1 MDTQLHISEASP
13 RLAASCALDAPLGML
28 SYVTPARAKLFS
40 NLGIHTLRDL
50 ILRVPR
56 RYLDFSRHV
65 SILEAAVNDTVTISC
80 VIDRINLKRP
90 RPHLSIVEMYVTD
103 TIGIMR
109 ISFFRQPWL
118 AKAYHVGD
126 VVALLGKVEYSYG
139 FKCMNSPF
147 IELIHAADTP
157 TSDAHSADTQ
167 ATNAQAANAHATGA
181 HAQDTSAPQPVVN
194 TRLDTHILPVYA
206 LCDGL
211 SAAWYRRIVK
221 ICLHKILPLVDCIPS
236 AYLARNRLMGYSTAI
251 QQMHMPT
258 SMSAQ
263 EAARRRFAYNELF
276 FLQLAL
282 RARTSVEDAQ
292 DPIQHCINGRHL
304 KNFYKALPFELS
316 AEQQS
321 AAHDLL
327 HDMQAKTCMNRL
339 LLGDVGTGKTVVCAL
354 GFAVCA
360 DTSTQAA
367 MLAPTSV
374 LAQQYAEK
382 IGTLLTKLSISWAL
396 LTSATTKS
404 ERANILSGL
413 QTGSV
418 QVIFGTTSLLSD
430 DVQFH
435 KLSYIVIDEQHRF
448 GVHQRLALRQK
459 SPFADLL
466 AMSATPIPR
475 TLALSFYGD
484 LTCSFI
490 KHKPFSTAKVTTKV
504 LANEN
509 VSVAYDAVA
518 SCIEQGQQAYIIC
531 PLIDSQDARTTV
543 DDIAPNAQSSAQTLH
558 SAQQTFEALKRSSFS
573 AYRIGLLTG
582 RMDSDEKDRV
592 MSQFRAHKLDV
603 LVATTI
609 VEVGVDVPRAC
620 AMIILDA
627 DRFGLATLHQ
637 LRGRVGRGSL
647 AAQVYL
653 VTASKKHS
661 LARRR
666 LDILENTF
674 DGFELSQKDLEL
686 RREGDILG
694 YRQSGTLTLRVCD
707 MVRDMDLIEAAHRD
721 VGELLDSDPD
731 LSQVQHRALVH
742 EMHARFPAY
751 FEELKGI
758 GF

>member
-28 SYVTPARAKLFS
+28 PYVTPARAKLFS
-40 NLGIHTLRDL
+40 NLGIHILRDL
-50 ILRVPR
+50 MLRIPR

-147 IELIHAADTP
+147 IELIHAADTRP
-157 TSDAHSADTQ
+157 TDGHAADTHT
-167 ATNAQAANAHATGA
+167 ADA
-181 HAQDTSAPQPVVN
+181 HAQDKRAPQSVAT

-236 AYLARNRLMGYSTAI
+236 AYLARNSLMGYSTAI

-292 DPIQHCINGRHL
+292 DPIQHCINGNHL
-304 KNFYKALPFELS
+304 KNFYKVLPFELS

-339 LLGDVGTGKTVVCAL
+339 LLGDVGTGKTAVCAL

-404 ERANILSGL
+404 ERASILSGL

-518 SCIEQGQQAYIIC
+518 ACIEQGQQAYIIC

-558 SAQQTFEALKRSSFS
+558 SAQQTFEALKHSSFS

-582 RMDSDEKDRV
+582 RMDSEEKDRV

-694 YRQSGTLTLRVCD
+694 YRQSGTLTLHVCD

-721 VGELLDSDPD
+721 VGELLDGDPR
-731 LSQVQHRALVH
+731 LSQTQHRALVH

>member
-28 SYVTPARAKLFS
+28 PYVTPARAKLFS

-50 ILRVPR
+50 MLRIPR

-147 IELIHAADTP
+147 IELIHAAETHTTDGHT
-157 TSDAHSADTQ
+157 ADTHT
-167 ATNAQAANAHATGA
+167 ADA
-181 HAQDTSAPQPVVN
+181 HAQDKSALELLPN
-194 TRLDTHILPVYA
+194 ASFDTHILPVYA

-211 SAAWYRRIVK
+211 SAAWYRRIIK

-236 AYLARNRLMGYSTAI
+236 VYLARNRLMGYSTAI
-251 QQMHMPT
+251 QQIHMPT

-263 EAARRRFAYNELF
+263 DAARRRFAYNELF

-282 RARTSVEDAQ
+282 RARTSVEDTQ
-292 DPIQHCINGRHL
+292 DPIQHCINGSHL

-404 ERANILSGL
+404 ERTDILSCL
-413 QTGSV
+413 QTGSL

-518 SCIEQGQQAYIIC
+518 ACIEQGQQAYIIC

-582 RMDSDEKDRV
+582 RMDNVEKDRV

-620 AMIILDA
+620 AMIILDS

-742 EMHARFPAY
+742 EMHVRFPAY

>member
-40 NLGIHTLRDL
+40 NIGIHTLRDL

-147 IELIHAADTP
+147 IELIHAADTH
-157 TSDAHSADTQ
+157 AAD
-167 ATNAQAANAHATGA
+167 A
-181 HAQDTSAPQPVVN
+181 HAQDKSALELLPN
-194 TRLDTHILPVYA
+194 ARLDTHILSVYA

-211 SAAWYRRIVK
+211 SAAWYRRIIK

-236 AYLARNRLMGYSTAI
+236 VYLARNRLMGYSTAI
-251 QQMHMPT
+251 QQIHMPT

-263 EAARRRFAYNELF
+263 DAARRRFAYNELF

-282 RARTSVEDAQ
+282 RARTSVEDTQ
-292 DPIQHCINGRHL
+292 DPIQHCINGSHL

-327 HDMQAKTCMNRL
+327 HDMHAKTCMNRL

-404 ERANILSGL
+404 ERADILSGL

-518 SCIEQGQQAYIIC
+518 ACIEQGQQAYIIC
-531 PLIDSQDARTTV
+531 PLIDNQDARTTV

-582 RMDSDEKDRV
+582 RMDNVEKDRV

-742 EMHARFPAY
+742 EMHVRFPAY

>member
-13 RLAASCALDAPLGML
+13 RLAASCALDAPLDML
-28 SYVTPARAKLFS
+28 PYVTPARAKLFS

-50 ILRVPR
+50 ILRIPR

-147 IELIHAADTP
+147 IELIHAADTRP
-157 TSDAHSADTQ
+157 TDGHAADTHT
-167 ATNAQAANAHATGA
+167 ADA
-181 HAQDTSAPQPVVN
+181 HAQDKSALELLPN
-194 TRLDTHILPVYA
+194 ARLDTHILPVYA

-211 SAAWYRRIVK
+211 SAAWYRRVVK

-292 DPIQHCINGRHL
+292 DPIQHCINGSHL

-404 ERANILSGL
+404 ERADILSQL

-484 LTCSFI
+484 LNCSFI

-518 SCIEQGQQAYIIC
+518 ACIEQGQQAYIIC
-531 PLIDSQDARTTV
+531 PLIDNQDARTTV

-558 SAQQTFEALKRSSFS
+558 SAQQTFESLKRSSFS

-707 MVRDMDLIEAAHRD
+707 MVRDMDLIEAARRD

>member
-28 SYVTPARAKLFS
+28 PYVTPARAKLFS

-50 ILRVPR
+50 MLRIPR

-147 IELIHAADTP
+147 IELIHAADTRP
-157 TSDAHSADTQ
+157 TDGHAADTHT
-167 ATNAQAANAHATGA
+167 ADA
-181 HAQDTSAPQPVVN
+181 HAQDKSALELLPN
-194 TRLDTHILPVYA
+194 ASFDTHILPVYA

-211 SAAWYRRIVK
+211 SAAWYRRIIK

-236 AYLARNRLMGYSTAI
+236 VYLARNRLMGYSTAI
-251 QQMHMPT
+251 QQIHMPT

-263 EAARRRFAYNELF
+263 DAARRRFAYNELF

-282 RARTSVEDAQ
+282 RARTSVEDTQ
-292 DPIQHCINGRHL
+292 DPIQHCINGSHL

-404 ERANILSGL
+404 ERADILSGL

-504 LANEN
+504 LVNEN

-518 SCIEQGQQAYIIC
+518 ACIEQGQQAYIIC
-531 PLIDSQDARTTV
+531 PLIDNQDARTTV

-558 SAQQTFEALKRSSFS
+558 SAQQTFEALKSSSFS

-707 MVRDMDLIEAAHRD
+707 MVCDMDLIEAAHRD

-758 GF
+758 EF

>member
-28 SYVTPARAKLFS
+28 PYVTPTRAKLFS

-50 ILRVPR
+50 MLRIPR

-147 IELIHAADTP
+147 IELIHAADTRP
-157 TSDAHSADTQ
+157 TDGHAADTHT
-167 ATNAQAANAHATGA
+167 ADA
-181 HAQDTSAPQPVVN
+181 HAQDKSALELLPN

-236 AYLARNRLMGYSTAI
+236 VYLARNRLMGYSTAI
-251 QQMHMPT
+251 QQIHMPT
-258 SMSAQ
+258 SMRAQ

-282 RARTSVEDAQ
+282 RARTSVEDTQ
-292 DPIQHCINGRHL
+292 DPIQHCINGSHL

-327 HDMQAKTCMNRL
+327 HDMHAKTCMNRL

-404 ERANILSGL
+404 ERADILSGL

-518 SCIEQGQQAYIIC
+518 ACIEQGQQAYIIC

-582 RMDSDEKDRV
+582 RMDNVEKDRV

-661 LARRR
+661 LARQR

-721 VGELLDSDPD
+721 VGELLDGDPD

>member
-13 RLAASCALDAPLGML
+13 RLAASCALDAPLDML
-28 SYVTPARAKLFS
+28 PYVTPARAKLFS

-50 ILRVPR
+50 ILRIPR

-147 IELIHAADTP
+147 IELIHAADTRP
-157 TSDAHSADTQ
+157 TDGHAADTHT
-167 ATNAQAANAHATGA
+167 ADA
-181 HAQDTSAPQPVVN
+181 HAQDKRAPQPVAN

-211 SAAWYRRIVK
+211 SAAWYRRIIK

-236 AYLARNRLMGYSTAI
+236 VYLARNRLMGYSTAI
-251 QQMHMPT
+251 QQIHMPT

-263 EAARRRFAYNELF
+263 DAARRRFAYNELF

-282 RARTSVEDAQ
+282 RARTSVEDTQ
-292 DPIQHCINGRHL
+292 DPIQHCISGSHL

-404 ERANILSGL
+404 ERADILSQL

-490 KHKPFSTAKVTTKV
+490 KHKPFSTANVTTNV

-518 SCIEQGQQAYIIC
+518 ACIEQGQQAYIIC
-531 PLIDSQDARTTV
+531 PLIDNQDTRTTV

-558 SAQQTFEALKRSSFS
+558 SAQQTFEALKHSSFS

-582 RMDSDEKDRV
+582 RMDSEEKDRV

-661 LARRR
+661 SARRR

-694 YRQSGTLTLRVCD
+694 YRQSGTLTLHVCD

-721 VGELLDSDPD
+721 VGELLDGDPR
-731 LSQVQHRALVH
+731 LSQTQHRALVH

>member
-80 VIDRINLKRP
+80 VIDRISLKRP

-147 IELIHAADTP
+147 IELIHAAETHTTDGHTADTHVADTP
-157 TSDAHSADTQ
+157 
-167 ATNAQAANAHATGA
+167 
-181 HAQDTSAPQPVVN
+181 AQDKRAPQPVAN

-211 SAAWYRRIVK
+211 SAAWYRRIIK

-236 AYLARNRLMGYSTAI
+236 VYLARNRLMGYSTAI
-251 QQMHMPT
+251 QQIHMPT

-263 EAARRRFAYNELF
+263 DAARRRFAYNELF

-282 RARTSVEDAQ
+282 RARTSVEDIQ
-292 DPIQHCINGRHL
+292 DPIQHCINGSHL

-404 ERANILSGL
+404 ERADILSGL

-518 SCIEQGQQAYIIC
+518 ACIEQGQQAYIIC
-531 PLIDSQDARTTV
+531 PLIDNQDARTTV

-582 RMDSDEKDRV
+582 RMDSDEKDSV

-721 VGELLDSDPD
+721 VGELLDGDPD

>member
-28 SYVTPARAKLFS
+28 PYVTPARAKLFS

-50 ILRVPR
+50 MLRIPR

-147 IELIHAADTP
+147 IELIHAADTRP
-157 TSDAHSADTQ
+157 TDGHAADTHT
-167 ATNAQAANAHATGA
+167 ADA
-181 HAQDTSAPQPVVN
+181 HAQDKSALELLPN
-194 TRLDTHILPVYA
+194 ASFDTHILPVYA

-211 SAAWYRRIVK
+211 SAAWYRRIIK

-236 AYLARNRLMGYSTAI
+236 VYLARNRLMGYSTAI
-251 QQMHMPT
+251 QQIHMPT

-263 EAARRRFAYNELF
+263 DAARRRFAYNELF

-282 RARTSVEDAQ
+282 RARTSVEDTQ
-292 DPIQHCINGRHL
+292 DPIQHCINGSHL

-404 ERANILSGL
+404 ERADILSQL

-518 SCIEQGQQAYIIC
+518 ACIEQGQQAYIIC
-531 PLIDSQDARTTV
+531 PLIDSQDARATV

-582 RMDSDEKDRV
+582 RMDSDEKDKV

-661 LARRR
+661 LARQR

-731 LSQVQHRALVH
+731 VSQVQHRALVH

>member
-28 SYVTPARAKLFS
+28 PYVTPARAKLFS

-50 ILRVPR
+50 MLRIPR

-147 IELIHAADTP
+147 IELIHAADTRP
-157 TSDAHSADTQ
+157 TDGHAADTHT
-167 ATNAQAANAHATGA
+167 ADA
-181 HAQDTSAPQPVVN
+181 HAQDKSALELLPN
-194 TRLDTHILPVYA
+194 ASFDTHILPVYA

-211 SAAWYRRIVK
+211 SAAWYRRIIK

-236 AYLARNRLMGYSTAI
+236 VYLARNRLMGYSTAI
-251 QQMHMPT
+251 QQIHMPT

-263 EAARRRFAYNELF
+263 DAARRRFAYNELF

-282 RARTSVEDAQ
+282 RARTSVEDTQ
-292 DPIQHCINGRHL
+292 DPIQHCINGSHL

-374 LAQQYAEK
+374 LAQQYAGK

-404 ERANILSGL
+404 ERADILSQL
-413 QTGSV
+413 QTGSL

-504 LANEN
+504 LVNEN

-518 SCIEQGQQAYIIC
+518 ACIEQGQQAYIIC
-531 PLIDSQDARTTV
+531 PLIDNQDARTTV

-721 VGELLDSDPD
+721 VGELLDGDPD
-731 LSQVQHRALVH
+731 VSQVQHRALVH
-742 EMHARFPAY
+742 EMRARFPAY

-758 GF
+758 EF

>member
-28 SYVTPARAKLFS
+28 PYVTPARAKLFS

-50 ILRVPR
+50 MLRIPR

-147 IELIHAADTP
+147 IELIHAADARP
-157 TSDAHSADTQ
+157 TDGHAADTH
-167 ATNAQAANAHATGA
+167 AADA
-181 HAQDTSAPQPVVN
+181 HAQDKSALELLPN
-194 TRLDTHILPVYA
+194 ARLDTHILPVYA

-211 SAAWYRRIVK
+211 SAAWYRRIIK

-236 AYLARNRLMGYSTAI
+236 VYLARNRLMGYSTAI
-251 QQMHMPT
+251 QQIHMPT
-258 SMSAQ
+258 SMPAQ
-263 EAARRRFAYNELF
+263 DAARRRFAYNELF

-282 RARTSVEDAQ
+282 RARTSVEDTQ
-292 DPIQHCINGRHL
+292 DPIQHCINGSHL

-404 ERANILSGL
+404 ERADILSQL
-413 QTGSV
+413 QTGSL

-518 SCIEQGQQAYIIC
+518 ACIEQGQQAYIIC
-531 PLIDSQDARTTV
+531 PLIDNQDARTTV

-582 RMDSDEKDRV
+582 RMDNVEKDRV

-661 LARRR
+661 LARQR

-721 VGELLDSDPD
+721 VGELLDGDPD
-731 LSQVQHRALVH
+731 LLQVQHRALVH

>member
-28 SYVTPARAKLFS
+28 PYVTPARAKLFS

-50 ILRVPR
+50 MLRIPR

-90 RPHLSIVEMYVTD
+90 LPHLSIVEMYVTD

-147 IELIHAADTP
+147 IELIHAADTRP
-157 TSDAHSADTQ
+157 TDGHAADTHT
-167 ATNAQAANAHATGA
+167 ADA
-181 HAQDTSAPQPVVN
+181 HAQDKSALELLPN
-194 TRLDTHILPVYA
+194 ASFDTHILPVYA

-211 SAAWYRRIVK
+211 SAAWYRRIIK

-236 AYLARNRLMGYSTAI
+236 VYLARNRLMGYSTAI
-251 QQMHMPT
+251 QQIHMPT

-263 EAARRRFAYNELF
+263 DAARRRFAYNELF

-282 RARTSVEDAQ
+282 RARTSVEDTQ
-292 DPIQHCINGRHL
+292 DPIQHCINGSHL

-360 DTSTQAA
+360 DTSTQAV

-404 ERANILSGL
+404 ERADILSQL
-413 QTGSV
+413 QTGSL

-504 LANEN
+504 LVNEN

-518 SCIEQGQQAYIIC
+518 ACIEQGQQAYIIC
-531 PLIDSQDARTTV
+531 PLIDNQDARTTV

-721 VGELLDSDPD
+721 VGELLDGDPD
-731 LSQVQHRALVH
+731 VSQVQHRALVH
-742 EMHARFPAY
+742 EMRARFPAY

-758 GF
+758 EF

>member
-13 RLAASCALDAPLGML
+13 RLAASCALDAPLDML
-28 SYVTPARAKLFS
+28 PYVTPARAKLFS

-50 ILRVPR
+50 ILRIPR

-147 IELIHAADTP
+147 IELIHAADARP
-157 TSDAHSADTQ
+157 TDGHAADTH
-167 ATNAQAANAHATGA
+167 AADA
-181 HAQDTSAPQPVVN
+181 HAQDKTALELLPN
-194 TRLDTHILPVYA
+194 ARLDTHILPVYA

-211 SAAWYRRIVK
+211 SAAWYRRIIK

-236 AYLARNRLMGYSTAI
+236 VYLARNRLMGYSTAI
-251 QQMHMPT
+251 QQIHMPT

-263 EAARRRFAYNELF
+263 DAARRRFAYNELF

-282 RARTSVEDAQ
+282 RARTSVEDIQ
-292 DPIQHCINGRHL
+292 DPIQHCINGSHL

-360 DTSTQAA
+360 DTFTQAA

-404 ERANILSGL
+404 ERADILSQL

-518 SCIEQGQQAYIIC
+518 ACIEQGQQAYIIC
-531 PLIDSQDARTTV
+531 PLIDNQDARTTV

-558 SAQQTFEALKRSSFS
+558 SAQQTFESLKRSSFS

-721 VGELLDSDPD
+721 VGELLDGDPD
-731 LSQVQHRALVH
+731 VSQVQHRALVH
-742 EMHARFPAY
+742 EMRARFPAY

-758 GF
+758 EF

>member
-28 SYVTPARAKLFS
+28 PYVTPARAKLFS

-50 ILRVPR
+50 MLRIPR

-147 IELIHAADTP
+147 IELIHAADARP
-157 TSDAHSADTQ
+157 TDGHAADAHTADV
-167 ATNAQAANAHATGA
+167 
-181 HAQDTSAPQPVVN
+181 HAQDKRAPQPVAN
-194 TRLDTHILPVYA
+194 TRLDTHILSVYA

-211 SAAWYRRIVK
+211 SAAWYRRIIK

-236 AYLARNRLMGYSTAI
+236 VYLARNRLMGYSTAI
-251 QQMHMPT
+251 QQIHMPT

-263 EAARRRFAYNELF
+263 AAARRRFAYNELF

-282 RARTSVEDAQ
+282 RARTSVEDTQ
-292 DPIQHCINGRHL
+292 DPIQHCINGSHL

-404 ERANILSGL
+404 ERADILSQL

-518 SCIEQGQQAYIIC
+518 ACIEQGQQAYIIC
-531 PLIDSQDARTTV
+531 PLIDNQDARTTV

-582 RMDSDEKDRV
+582 RMDNVEKDRV

-721 VGELLDSDPD
+721 VGELLDGDPD

>member
-28 SYVTPARAKLFS
+28 PYVTPARAKLIS

-50 ILRVPR
+50 MLRIPR

-147 IELIHAADTP
+147 IELIHAADTRP
-157 TSDAHSADTQ
+157 TDGHAADTHT
-167 ATNAQAANAHATGA
+167 ADA
-181 HAQDTSAPQPVVN
+181 HAQDKSALELLPN
-194 TRLDTHILPVYA
+194 ARLDTHILPVYA

-236 AYLARNRLMGYSTAI
+236 VYLARNRLMGYSTAI
-251 QQMHMPT
+251 QQIHMPT
-258 SMSAQ
+258 SMRAQ
-263 EAARRRFAYNELF
+263 DAARRRFAYNELF

-282 RARTSVEDAQ
+282 RARTSVEDTQ
-292 DPIQHCINGRHL
+292 DPIQHCINGDHL

-327 HDMQAKTCMNRL
+327 HDMHAKTCMNRL

-404 ERANILSGL
+404 ERAAILSGL

-531 PLIDSQDARTTV
+531 PLIDNQDARTTV

-558 SAQQTFEALKRSSFS
+558 SAQQTFESLKRSSFS

-742 EMHARFPAY
+742 EMHVRFPAY

>member
-28 SYVTPARAKLFS
+28 PYVTPARAKLFS

-50 ILRVPR
+50 MLRIPR

-147 IELIHAADTP
+147 IELIHAADTRP
-157 TSDAHSADTQ
+157 TDGHAADTHT
-167 ATNAQAANAHATGA
+167 ADA
-181 HAQDTSAPQPVVN
+181 HAQDKSALELLPN
-194 TRLDTHILPVYA
+194 ASFDTHILPVYA

-211 SAAWYRRIVK
+211 SAAWYRRIIK

-236 AYLARNRLMGYSTAI
+236 VYLARNRLMGYSTAI
-251 QQMHMPT
+251 QQIHMPT

-263 EAARRRFAYNELF
+263 DAARRRFAYNELF

-282 RARTSVEDAQ
+282 RARTSVEDTQ
-292 DPIQHCINGRHL
+292 DPIQHCINGSHL

-404 ERANILSGL
+404 ERTDILSGL
-413 QTGSV
+413 QTGSL

-490 KHKPFSTAKVTTKV
+490 KHKPFSTANVTTNV

-518 SCIEQGQQAYIIC
+518 ACIEQGQQAYIIC
-531 PLIDSQDARTTV
+531 PLIDNQDTRTTV

-558 SAQQTFEALKRSSFS
+558 SAQQTFEALKHSSFS

-582 RMDSDEKDRV
+582 RMDSEEKDRV

-694 YRQSGTLTLRVCD
+694 YRQSGTLTLHVCD

-721 VGELLDSDPD
+721 VGELLDGDPR
-731 LSQVQHRALVH
+731 LSQTQHRALVH

>member
-28 SYVTPARAKLFS
+28 PYVTPARAKLFS

-50 ILRVPR
+50 MLRIPR

-147 IELIHAADTP
+147 IELIHAVDTRPTDGHAADTH
-157 TSDAHSADTQ
+157 TAD
-167 ATNAQAANAHATGA
+167 A
-181 HAQDTSAPQPVVN
+181 HAQDKSALELLPN
-194 TRLDTHILPVYA
+194 ASFDTHILPVYA

-211 SAAWYRRIVK
+211 SAAWYRRIIK

-236 AYLARNRLMGYSTAI
+236 VYLARNRLMGYSTAI
-251 QQMHMPT
+251 QQIHMPT

-263 EAARRRFAYNELF
+263 DAARRRFAYNELF

-282 RARTSVEDAQ
+282 RARTSVEDTQ
-292 DPIQHCINGRHL
+292 DPIQHCINGSHL

-404 ERANILSGL
+404 ERADILSGL

-418 QVIFGTTSLLSD
+418 QVVFGTTSLLSD

-518 SCIEQGQQAYIIC
+518 AYIEQGQQAYIIC
-531 PLIDSQDARTTV
+531 PLIDNQDARTTV

-582 RMDSDEKDRV
+582 RMDNVEKDKV

-661 LARRR
+661 LARQR

-721 VGELLDSDPD
+721 VGELLDGDPD
-731 LSQVQHRALVH
+731 VSQVQHRALVH

>member
-80 VIDRINLKRP
+80 VIDRISLKRP

-147 IELIHAADTP
+147 IELIHAAETHTTDGHTADTHVADTP
-157 TSDAHSADTQ
+157 
-167 ATNAQAANAHATGA
+167 
-181 HAQDTSAPQPVVN
+181 AQDKRAPQPVAN

-211 SAAWYRRIVK
+211 SAAWYRRIIK

-236 AYLARNRLMGYSTAI
+236 VYLARNRLMGYSTAI
-251 QQMHMPT
+251 QQIHMPT

-263 EAARRRFAYNELF
+263 DAARRRFAYNELF

-282 RARTSVEDAQ
+282 RARTSVEDIQ
-292 DPIQHCINGRHL
+292 DPIQHCINGSHL

-404 ERANILSGL
+404 ERADILSGL

-518 SCIEQGQQAYIIC
+518 ACIEQGQQAYIIC
-531 PLIDSQDARTTV
+531 PLIDNQDARTTV

-661 LARRR
+661 LARQR

-721 VGELLDSDPD
+721 VGELLDGDPR

>member
-28 SYVTPARAKLFS
+28 PYVTPARAKLFS

-50 ILRVPR
+50 MLRIPR

-90 RPHLSIVEMYVTD
+90 RPHFSIVEMYVTD

-147 IELIHAADTP
+147 IELIHAADTRP
-157 TSDAHSADTQ
+157 TDGHAADTHT
-167 ATNAQAANAHATGA
+167 ADA
-181 HAQDTSAPQPVVN
+181 HAQDKSALELLPN
-194 TRLDTHILPVYA
+194 ARLDTHILPVYA

-251 QQMHMPT
+251 QQIHMPT

-263 EAARRRFAYNELF
+263 AAARRRFAYNELF

-282 RARTSVEDAQ
+282 RARTSVEDTQ
-292 DPIQHCINGRHL
+292 DPIQHCINGSHL

-316 AEQQS
+316 TEQQS

-404 ERANILSGL
+404 ERADILSGL

-518 SCIEQGQQAYIIC
+518 ACIEQGQQAYIIC
-531 PLIDSQDARTTV
+531 PLIDSQDARATV

-582 RMDSDEKDRV
+582 RMDSDEKDKV

-661 LARRR
+661 LARQR

-731 LSQVQHRALVH
+731 VSQVQHRALVH

>member
-28 SYVTPARAKLFS
+28 PYVTPARAKLFS

-50 ILRVPR
+50 MLRIPR

-147 IELIHAADTP
+147 IELIHAADARP
-157 TSDAHSADTQ
+157 TDGHAADTH
-167 ATNAQAANAHATGA
+167 AADA
-181 HAQDTSAPQPVVN
+181 HAQDKSALELLPN
-194 TRLDTHILPVYA
+194 ARLDTHILPVYA

-211 SAAWYRRIVK
+211 SAAWYRRIIK

-236 AYLARNRLMGYSTAI
+236 VYLARNRLMGYSTAI
-251 QQMHMPT
+251 QQIHMPT

-263 EAARRRFAYNELF
+263 AAARRRFAYNELF

-282 RARTSVEDAQ
+282 RARTSVEDTQ
-292 DPIQHCINGRHL
+292 DPIQHCINGSHL

-404 ERANILSGL
+404 ERTDILSCL
-413 QTGSV
+413 QTGSL

-518 SCIEQGQQAYIIC
+518 ACIEQGQQAYIIC
-531 PLIDSQDARTTV
+531 PLIDNQDARTTV

-721 VGELLDSDPD
+721 VGELLDGDPD

>member
-28 SYVTPARAKLFS
+28 AYVTPARAKLFS

-147 IELIHAADTP
+147 IELIHAADTRP
-157 TSDAHSADTQ
+157 TDGHAADTHT
-167 ATNAQAANAHATGA
+167 ADA
-181 HAQDTSAPQPVVN
+181 HAQDKSALELLSN
-194 TRLDTHILPVYA
+194 ARLDTHILPVYA

-236 AYLARNRLMGYSTAI
+236 VYLARNRLMGYSTAI

-282 RARTSVEDAQ
+282 RVRTSVEDAQ
-292 DPIQHCINGRHL
+292 DPIQHCINGSHL

-413 QTGSV
+413 QTGSL

-490 KHKPFSTAKVTTKV
+490 KHKPFSTASVTTNV

-518 SCIEQGQQAYIIC
+518 ACIEQGQQAYIIC
-531 PLIDSQDARTTV
+531 PLIDNQDARTTV

-582 RMDSDEKDRV
+582 RMDNVEKDKV

-661 LARRR
+661 LARQR

-742 EMHARFPAY
+742 EMHVRFPAY

>member
-28 SYVTPARAKLFS
+28 PYVTPARAQLFS

-50 ILRVPR
+50 MLRIPR

-147 IELIHAADTP
+147 IELIHAADTRP
-157 TSDAHSADTQ
+157 TDGHAADTHT
-167 ATNAQAANAHATGA
+167 ADA
-181 HAQDTSAPQPVVN
+181 HAQDKSALELLPN
-194 TRLDTHILPVYA
+194 ASFDTHILPVYA

-211 SAAWYRRIVK
+211 SAAWYRRIIK

-236 AYLARNRLMGYSTAI
+236 VYLARNRLMGYSTAI
-251 QQMHMPT
+251 QQIHMPT

-263 EAARRRFAYNELF
+263 DAARRRFAYNELF

-282 RARTSVEDAQ
+282 RARTSVEDTQ
-292 DPIQHCINGRHL
+292 DPIQHCINGSHL

-354 GFAVCA
+354 VFAVCA

-404 ERANILSGL
+404 ERADILSQL

-531 PLIDSQDARTTV
+531 PLIDSHDARTTV

-582 RMDSDEKDRV
+582 RMDNVEKDRV

-721 VGELLDSDPD
+721 VGELLDGDPD
-731 LSQVQHRALVH
+731 VSQVQHRALVH
-742 EMHARFPAY
+742 EMRARFPAY

-758 GF
+758 EF

>member
-13 RLAASCALDAPLGML
+13 RLAASCALDAPLDML
-28 SYVTPARAKLFS
+28 PYVTPARAKLFS

-50 ILRVPR
+50 ILRIPR

-147 IELIHAADTP
+147 IELIHAADARP
-157 TSDAHSADTQ
+157 TDGHAADTH
-167 ATNAQAANAHATGA
+167 AADA
-181 HAQDTSAPQPVVN
+181 HAQDKSALELLPN
-194 TRLDTHILPVYA
+194 ARLDTHILPVYA

-211 SAAWYRRIVK
+211 SAAWYRRIIK
-221 ICLHKILPLVDCIPS
+221 ICLHKILPLVDFIPS
-236 AYLARNRLMGYSTAI
+236 VYLARNRLMGYSTAI

-292 DPIQHCINGRHL
+292 DPIQHCISGSHL

-382 IGTLLTKLSISWAL
+382 TGTLLTKLSISWAL

-490 KHKPFSTAKVTTKV
+490 KHKPFSTANVTTNV

-518 SCIEQGQQAYIIC
+518 ACIEQGQQAYIIC
-531 PLIDSQDARTTV
+531 PLIDNQDTRTTV

-558 SAQQTFEALKRSSFS
+558 SAQQTFEALKHSSFS

-582 RMDSDEKDRV
+582 RMDSEEKDRV

-694 YRQSGTLTLRVCD
+694 YRQSGTLTLHVCD

-721 VGELLDSDPD
+721 VGELLDGDPR
-731 LSQVQHRALVH
+731 LSQTQHRALVH

>member
-13 RLAASCALDAPLGML
+13 RLAASCALDAQLGML
-28 SYVTPARAKLFS
+28 PYVTPARAKLFS

-50 ILRVPR
+50 MLRIPR

-90 RPHLSIVEMYVTD
+90 RPHFSIVEMYVTD

-147 IELIHAADTP
+147 IELIHAADTRP
-157 TSDAHSADTQ
+157 TDGHAADTHT
-167 ATNAQAANAHATGA
+167 ADA
-181 HAQDTSAPQPVVN
+181 HAQDKSALELLPN
-194 TRLDTHILPVYA
+194 ARLDTHILPVYA

-211 SAAWYRRIVK
+211 SAAWYRRIIK

-236 AYLARNRLMGYSTAI
+236 VYLARNRLMGYSTAI

-258 SMSAQ
+258 SISAQ
-263 EAARRRFAYNELF
+263 DAARRRFAYNELF

-282 RARTSVEDAQ
+282 RARTSVEDIQ
-292 DPIQHCINGRHL
+292 DPIQHCINGSHL

-404 ERANILSGL
+404 ERADILSQL
-413 QTGSV
+413 QTGSL

-518 SCIEQGQQAYIIC
+518 ACIEQGQQAYIIC
-531 PLIDSQDARTTV
+531 PLIDNQDARTTV
-543 DDIAPNAQSSAQTLH
+543 DDIAPNAQSSAQTLQ

-661 LARRR
+661 LARQR

-721 VGELLDSDPD
+721 VGELLDGDHR
-731 LSQVQHRALVH
+731 LSQTQHRALVH

>member
-28 SYVTPARAKLFS
+28 PYVTPARAKLFS

-50 ILRVPR
+50 MLHIPR
-56 RYLDFSRHV
+56 KYLDFSRHV

-147 IELIHAADTP
+147 IELIHAADTRP
-157 TSDAHSADTQ
+157 TDGYAADTHV
-167 ATNAQAANAHATGA
+167 ADAYE
-181 HAQDTSAPQPVVN
+181 QDKRVPQPVAN

-211 SAAWYRRIVK
+211 SAAWYRRIIK

-236 AYLARNRLMGYSTAI
+236 VYLARNRLMGYSTAI
-251 QQMHMPT
+251 QQIHMPT

-263 EAARRRFAYNELF
+263 DAARRRFAYNELF

-292 DPIQHCINGRHL
+292 DPIQHCINGDHL

-404 ERANILSGL
+404 ERADILSGL

-518 SCIEQGQQAYIIC
+518 ACIEQGQQAYIIC
-531 PLIDSQDARTTV
+531 PLIDNQDARTTV

-573 AYRIGLLTG
+573 TYRIGLLTG

-721 VGELLDSDPD
+721 VGELLDGDPD

>member
-13 RLAASCALDAPLGML
+13 RLAASCALDAPLDML
-28 SYVTPARAKLFS
+28 PYVTPARAKLFS

-50 ILRVPR
+50 ILRIPR

-126 VVALLGKVEYSYG
+126 VVALLGKVEFSYG

-147 IELIHAADTP
+147 IELIHAADTRP
-157 TSDAHSADTQ
+157 TDGHAADTHT
-167 ATNAQAANAHATGA
+167 ADA
-181 HAQDTSAPQPVVN
+181 HAQDKSALELLPN
-194 TRLDTHILPVYA
+194 ARLDTHILPVYA

-236 AYLARNRLMGYSTAI
+236 VYLARNRLMGYSTAI
-251 QQMHMPT
+251 QQMHTPA

-292 DPIQHCINGRHL
+292 DPIQHCINGSHL

-374 LAQQYAEK
+374 LSQQYAEK

-490 KHKPFSTAKVTTKV
+490 KHKPFSTANVTTNV

-518 SCIEQGQQAYIIC
+518 ACIEQGQQAYIIC
-531 PLIDSQDARTTV
+531 PLIDNQDARTTV

-558 SAQQTFEALKRSSFS
+558 SAQQTFEALKHSSFS

-582 RMDSDEKDRV
+582 RMDSEEKDRV

-609 VEVGVDVPRAC
+609 VEVGVDVPCAC

-694 YRQSGTLTLRVCD
+694 YRQSGTLTLHVCD

-721 VGELLDSDPD
+721 VGELLDGDPR
-731 LSQVQHRALVH
+731 LSQTQHRALVH
-742 EMHARFPAY
+742 EIHARFPAY

>member
-13 RLAASCALDAPLGML
+13 RLAASCALDAPLDML
-28 SYVTPARAKLFS
+28 PYVTPARAKLFS

-50 ILRVPR
+50 ILRIPR

-147 IELIHAADTP
+147 IELIHAADTRP
-157 TSDAHSADTQ
+157 TDGHAADTHT
-167 ATNAQAANAHATGA
+167 ADA
-181 HAQDTSAPQPVVN
+181 HAQDKSALELLPN
-194 TRLDTHILPVYA
+194 ARLDTHILPVYA

-211 SAAWYRRIVK
+211 SAAWYRRIIK

-236 AYLARNRLMGYSTAI
+236 VYLARNRLMGYSTAI
-251 QQMHMPT
+251 QQIHMPT
-258 SMSAQ
+258 SMFAQ
-263 EAARRRFAYNELF
+263 DAARRRFAYNELF

-282 RARTSVEDAQ
+282 RARTSVEDIQ
-292 DPIQHCINGRHL
+292 DPIQHCINGSHL

-404 ERANILSGL
+404 ERADILSQL

-490 KHKPFSTAKVTTKV
+490 KHKPFSTATVTTKV

-509 VSVAYDAVA
+509 VSVAYDTVA
-518 SCIEQGQQAYIIC
+518 ACIEQGQQAYIIC

-721 VGELLDSDPD
+721 VGELLDGDPD
-731 LSQVQHRALVH
+731 VSQVQHRALVH
-742 EMHARFPAY
+742 EMRARFPAY

-758 GF
+758 EF

>member
-28 SYVTPARAKLFS
+28 PYVTPARAKLFS

-50 ILRVPR
+50 MLRIPR

-147 IELIHAADTP
+147 IELIHAADTRP
-157 TSDAHSADTQ
+157 TDGHAADTHT
-167 ATNAQAANAHATGA
+167 ADA
-181 HAQDTSAPQPVVN
+181 HAQDKSALELLPN

-211 SAAWYRRIVK
+211 SAAWYRRIIK
-221 ICLHKILPLVDCIPS
+221 MCLHKILPLVDCIPS
-236 AYLARNRLMGYSTAI
+236 VYLARNRLMGYSTAI

-263 EAARRRFAYNELF
+263 DAARRRFAYNELF

-282 RARTSVEDAQ
+282 RARTSVEDTQ
-292 DPIQHCINGRHL
+292 DPIQHCINGSHL

-327 HDMQAKTCMNRL
+327 HDMRAKTCMNRL

-404 ERANILSGL
+404 ERADILSGL
-413 QTGSV
+413 QAGSV

-490 KHKPFSTAKVTTKV
+490 KHKPFSTATVTTKV

-518 SCIEQGQQAYIIC
+518 ACIEQGQQAYIIC

-558 SAQQTFEALKRSSFS
+558 SAQQTFEALKCSSFS

-721 VGELLDSDPD
+721 VGELLDGDPD

>member
-28 SYVTPARAKLFS
+28 PYVTPARAQLFS

-50 ILRVPR
+50 MLRIPR

-147 IELIHAADTP
+147 IELIHAADTRP
-157 TSDAHSADTQ
+157 TDGHAADTHT
-167 ATNAQAANAHATGA
+167 ADA
-181 HAQDTSAPQPVVN
+181 HAQDKSALELLPN
-194 TRLDTHILPVYA
+194 ASFDTHILPVYA

-211 SAAWYRRIVK
+211 SAAWYRRIIK

-236 AYLARNRLMGYSTAI
+236 VYLARNRLMGYSTAI
-251 QQMHMPT
+251 QQIHMPT

-263 EAARRRFAYNELF
+263 DAARRRFAYNELF

-282 RARTSVEDAQ
+282 RARTSVEDTQ
-292 DPIQHCINGRHL
+292 DPIQHCINGSHL

-404 ERANILSGL
+404 ERADILSQL

-531 PLIDSQDARTTV
+531 PLIDSHDARTTV

-582 RMDSDEKDRV
+582 RMDNVEKDRV

-721 VGELLDSDPD
+721 VGELLDGDPD
-731 LSQVQHRALVH
+731 VSQVQHRALVH
-742 EMHARFPAY
+742 EMRARFPAY

>member
-13 RLAASCALDAPLGML
+13 RLAASCALDAPLDML
-28 SYVTPARAKLFS
+28 LYVTPARAKLFS
-40 NLGIHTLRDL
+40 NLSIHTLRDL
-50 ILRVPR
+50 ILRIPR

-147 IELIHAADTP
+147 IELIHAADTRP
-157 TSDAHSADTQ
+157 TDGHAADTH
-167 ATNAQAANAHATGA
+167 AADA
-181 HAQDTSAPQPVVN
+181 HAQDKSALELLPN
-194 TRLDTHILPVYA
+194 ARLDTHILPVYA

-221 ICLHKILPLVDCIPS
+221 ICLHKMLPLVDCIPS

-282 RARTSVEDAQ
+282 RVRTSVEDAQ
-292 DPIQHCINGRHL
+292 DPIQHCINGSHL

-404 ERANILSGL
+404 ERASILSGL

-490 KHKPFSTAKVTTKV
+490 KHKPFCTANVTTNV

-518 SCIEQGQQAYIIC
+518 ACIEQGQQAYIIC

-558 SAQQTFEALKRSSFS
+558 SAQQTFEALKHSSFS

-582 RMDSDEKDRV
+582 RMDSEEKDRV

-694 YRQSGTLTLRVCD
+694 YRQSGTLTLHVCD

-721 VGELLDSDPD
+721 VGELLDGDHR
-731 LSQVQHRALVH
+731 LSQTQHRALVH

>member
-28 SYVTPARAKLFS
+28 PYVTPARAKLFS

-50 ILRVPR
+50 MLRIPR

-147 IELIHAADTP
+147 IELIHAADTRP
-157 TSDAHSADTQ
+157 TDGHAADTHT
-167 ATNAQAANAHATGA
+167 ADA
-181 HAQDTSAPQPVVN
+181 HAQDKSALELLPN

-236 AYLARNRLMGYSTAI
+236 VYLARNRLMGYSTAI
-251 QQMHMPT
+251 QQIHMPT
-258 SMSAQ
+258 SMRAQ

-282 RARTSVEDAQ
+282 RARTSVEDTQ
-292 DPIQHCINGRHL
+292 DPIQHCINGSHL

-327 HDMQAKTCMNRL
+327 HDMHAKTCMNRL

-404 ERANILSGL
+404 ERADILSGL

-518 SCIEQGQQAYIIC
+518 ACIEQGQQAYIIC

-582 RMDSDEKDRV
+582 RMDNVEKDRV

-661 LARRR
+661 LARQR

-721 VGELLDSDPD
+721 VGELLDGDPD

>member
-80 VIDRINLKRP
+80 VIDRISLKRP

-147 IELIHAADTP
+147 IELIHAAETHTTDGHTADTHVADTP
-157 TSDAHSADTQ
+157 
-167 ATNAQAANAHATGA
+167 
-181 HAQDTSAPQPVVN
+181 AQDKRAPQPVAN

-211 SAAWYRRIVK
+211 SAAWYRRIIK

-236 AYLARNRLMGYSTAI
+236 VYLARNRLMGYSTAI
-251 QQMHMPT
+251 QQIHMPT

-263 EAARRRFAYNELF
+263 DAARRRFAYNELF

-282 RARTSVEDAQ
+282 RARTSVEDIQ
-292 DPIQHCINGRHL
+292 DPIQHCINGSHL

-404 ERANILSGL
+404 ERADILSGL

-518 SCIEQGQQAYIIC
+518 ACIEQGQQAYIIC
-531 PLIDSQDARTTV
+531 PLIDNQDARTTV

-558 SAQQTFEALKRSSFS
+558 SAQQTFESLKRSSFS

-582 RMDSDEKDRV
+582 RMDNVEKDRV

-731 LSQVQHRALVH
+731 VSQVQHRALVH

>member
-28 SYVTPARAKLFS
+28 AYVTPARAKLFS

-50 ILRVPR
+50 ILRIPR

-147 IELIHAADTP
+147 IELIHAADTRA
-157 TSDAHSADTQ
+157 TDAHAADAHT
-167 ATNAQAANAHATGA
+167 AAA
-181 HAQDTSAPQPVVN
+181 HAQDKSALELLPN
-194 TRLDTHILPVYA
+194 AGLDTHILPVYA

-211 SAAWYRRIVK
+211 SAAWYRRIIK

-236 AYLARNRLMGYSTAI
+236 VYLARNRLMGYSTAI

-292 DPIQHCINGRHL
+292 DPIQHCINGSHL

-490 KHKPFSTAKVTTKV
+490 KHKPFSTANVTTNV

-518 SCIEQGQQAYIIC
+518 ACIEQGQQAYIIC
-531 PLIDSQDARTTV
+531 PLIDNQDTRTTV

-558 SAQQTFEALKRSSFS
+558 SAQQTFEALKHSSFS

-582 RMDSDEKDRV
+582 RMDSEEKDRV

-694 YRQSGTLTLRVCD
+694 YRQSGTLTLHVCD

-721 VGELLDSDPD
+721 VGELLDGDPR
-731 LSQVQHRALVH
+731 LSQTQHRALVH

>member
-28 SYVTPARAKLFS
+28 AYVTPARAKLFS

-50 ILRVPR
+50 ILRIPR

-147 IELIHAADTP
+147 IELIHAADTRP
-157 TSDAHSADTQ
+157 TDGHAADTHT
-167 ATNAQAANAHATGA
+167 ADA
-181 HAQDTSAPQPVVN
+181 HAQDKSALELLPN
-194 TRLDTHILPVYA
+194 ASFDTHILPVYA

-211 SAAWYRRIVK
+211 SAAWYRRIIK

-236 AYLARNRLMGYSTAI
+236 VYLARNRLMGYSTAI
-251 QQMHMPT
+251 QQIHMPT

-263 EAARRRFAYNELF
+263 DAARRRFAYNELF

-282 RARTSVEDAQ
+282 RARTSVEDTQ
-292 DPIQHCINGRHL
+292 DPIQHCINGSHL

-404 ERANILSGL
+404 ERADILSQL
-413 QTGSV
+413 QTGSL

-490 KHKPFSTAKVTTKV
+490 KHKPFSTANVTTNV

-518 SCIEQGQQAYIIC
+518 ACIEQGQQAYIIC
-531 PLIDSQDARTTV
+531 PLIDNQDARTTV

-558 SAQQTFEALKRSSFS
+558 SAQQTFEALKHSSFS

-721 VGELLDSDPD
+721 VGELLDGDPD
-731 LSQVQHRALVH
+731 VSQVQHRALVH
-742 EMHARFPAY
+742 EMRARFPAY

-758 GF
+758 EF

>member
-28 SYVTPARAKLFS
+28 PYVTPARAKLFS

-50 ILRVPR
+50 ILRIPR

-147 IELIHAADTP
+147 IELIHAADTRP
-157 TSDAHSADTQ
+157 TDGHAADTHT
-167 ATNAQAANAHATGA
+167 ADA
-181 HAQDTSAPQPVVN
+181 HAQDKRAPQPVAN

-211 SAAWYRRIVK
+211 SAAWYRRIIK

-236 AYLARNRLMGYSTAI
+236 VYLARNRLMGYSTAI
-251 QQMHMPT
+251 QQIHMPT

-263 EAARRRFAYNELF
+263 DAARRRFAYNELF

-292 DPIQHCINGRHL
+292 DPIQHCINGSHL

-374 LAQQYAEK
+374 LAQQYGEK

-490 KHKPFSTAKVTTKV
+490 KHKPFSTASVTTNV

-518 SCIEQGQQAYIIC
+518 ACIEQGQQAYIIC
-531 PLIDSQDARTTV
+531 PLIDNQDTRTTV

-558 SAQQTFEALKRSSFS
+558 SAQQTFEALKHSSFS

-582 RMDSDEKDRV
+582 RMDSEEKDRV

-694 YRQSGTLTLRVCD
+694 YRQSGTLTLHVCD

-721 VGELLDSDPD
+721 VGELLDGDPR
-731 LSQVQHRALVH
+731 LSQTQHRALVH

>member
-13 RLAASCALDAPLGML
+13 RFAASCALDAPLDML
-28 SYVTPARAKLFS
+28 PYVTPARTKLFS

-50 ILRVPR
+50 ILRIPR

-147 IELIHAADTP
+147 IELIHAADTRP
-157 TSDAHSADTQ
+157 TDSHAADAHTAD
-167 ATNAQAANAHATGA
+167 A
-181 HAQDTSAPQPVVN
+181 HAQDKRAPQPVAN

-236 AYLARNRLMGYSTAI
+236 VYLARNRLMGYSTAI
-251 QQMHMPT
+251 QQIHMPT
-258 SMSAQ
+258 SMRAQ

-282 RARTSVEDAQ
+282 RARTSVEDTQ
-292 DPIQHCINGRHL
+292 DPIQHCINGSHL

-404 ERANILSGL
+404 ERTDILSGL
-413 QTGSV
+413 QTGSL

-490 KHKPFSTAKVTTKV
+490 KHKPFSTANVTTNV

-518 SCIEQGQQAYIIC
+518 ACIEQGQQAYIIC
-531 PLIDSQDARTTV
+531 PLIDNQDTRTTV

-558 SAQQTFEALKRSSFS
+558 SAQQTFEALKHSSFS

-582 RMDSDEKDRV
+582 RMDSEEKDRV

-721 VGELLDSDPD
+721 VGELLDGDPD
-731 LSQVQHRALVH
+731 VSQVQHRALVH

>member
-28 SYVTPARAKLFS
+28 SYVTPARAKLFP

-80 VIDRINLKRP
+80 VIDRISLKRP

-147 IELIHAADTP
+147 IELIHAAETHTTDGHTADTHVADTP
-157 TSDAHSADTQ
+157 
-167 ATNAQAANAHATGA
+167 
-181 HAQDTSAPQPVVN
+181 AQDKRAPQPVAN

-211 SAAWYRRIVK
+211 SAAWYRRIIK

-236 AYLARNRLMGYSTAI
+236 VYLARNRLMGYSTAI
-251 QQMHMPT
+251 QQIHMPT

-263 EAARRRFAYNELF
+263 DAARRRFAYNELF

-282 RARTSVEDAQ
+282 RARTSVEDIQ
-292 DPIQHCINGRHL
+292 DPIQHCINGSHL

-404 ERANILSGL
+404 ERADILSGL

-518 SCIEQGQQAYIIC
+518 ACIEQGQQAYIIC
-531 PLIDSQDARTTV
+531 PLIDNQDARTTV

-558 SAQQTFEALKRSSFS
+558 SAQQTFESLKRSSFS

-582 RMDSDEKDRV
+582 RMDNVEKDRV

-731 LSQVQHRALVH
+731 VSQVQHRALVH

>member
-28 SYVTPARAKLFS
+28 PYVTPARAKLFS

-50 ILRVPR
+50 MLRIPR

-147 IELIHAADTP
+147 IELIHAADTRP
-157 TSDAHSADTQ
+157 TDGHAADTHT
-167 ATNAQAANAHATGA
+167 ADA
-181 HAQDTSAPQPVVN
+181 HAQDKSALELLPN
-194 TRLDTHILPVYA
+194 ASFDTHILPVYA

-211 SAAWYRRIVK
+211 SAAWYRRIIK

-236 AYLARNRLMGYSTAI
+236 VYLARNRLMGYSTAI
-251 QQMHMPT
+251 QQIHMPT

-263 EAARRRFAYNELF
+263 DAARRRFAYNELF

-282 RARTSVEDAQ
+282 RARTSVEDTQ
-292 DPIQHCINGRHL
+292 DPIQHCINGSHL

-404 ERANILSGL
+404 ERTDILSCL
-413 QTGSV
+413 QTGSL

-518 SCIEQGQQAYIIC
+518 ACIEQGQQAYIIC
-531 PLIDSQDARTTV
+531 PLIDNQDARTTV

-582 RMDSDEKDRV
+582 RMDNVEKDKV

-661 LARRR
+661 LARQR

-742 EMHARFPAY
+742 EMHVRFPAY

>member
-13 RLAASCALDAPLGML
+13 RLAASCALDAPLDML
-28 SYVTPARAKLFS
+28 PYVTPARAKLFS

-50 ILRVPR
+50 ILRIPR

-147 IELIHAADTP
+147 IELIHAADTRP
-157 TSDAHSADTQ
+157 TDGYAADTHT
-167 ATNAQAANAHATGA
+167 ADA
-181 HAQDTSAPQPVVN
+181 HAQDKSALELLPN
-194 TRLDTHILPVYA
+194 ARFDTHILSVYA

-211 SAAWYRRIVK
+211 SAAWYRRIIK

-236 AYLARNRLMGYSTAI
+236 VYLARNRLMGYSTAI
-251 QQMHMPT
+251 QQIHMPT
-258 SMSAQ
+258 SMFAQ
-263 EAARRRFAYNELF
+263 DAARRRFAYNELF

-282 RARTSVEDAQ
+282 RARTSVEDIQ
-292 DPIQHCINGRHL
+292 DPIQHCINGSHL

-404 ERANILSGL
+404 ERADILSQL

-490 KHKPFSTAKVTTKV
+490 KHKPFSTATVTTKV

-518 SCIEQGQQAYIIC
+518 ACIEQGQQAYIIC
-531 PLIDSQDARTTV
+531 PLIDSQDARATV

-721 VGELLDSDPD
+721 VGELLDGDPD